1 MRRIFSALA
10 CLIVLVVFPCSVHS
24 ADDNNPSGT
33 VGEERKAEKQAE
45 KQTHRQSISVE
56 QGGALLPSW
65 RIVVEPFF
73 EYDHISSQNV
83 SISGFT
89 IFEAILIGQVQVQK
103 LKRDIFMPGVNFRLG
118 LKNAELSVRVPYIFR
133 TDQAVFPG
141 SGQQSGRVLEQ
152 NFSDKGMGD
161 IELYLYYHLLKE
173 GTWAPW
179 VPDAIVRTGVKF
191 PTGIDPYGL
200 TRTNIPGLGLV
211 PTQFPTGTGCYG
223 TSVGVTF
230 IKSVEPAVVF
240 LNLAYFYNFARDV
253 GVAGSPPTDFGTIK
267 IGNTIEYS
275 IGLIFAI
282 QERLSINFAI
292 DQRITGKT
300 KQNGNGLVDTQ
311 INAVTFNIGATY
323 TVSKNF
329 AVDMTVG
336 IGLSPDAPGVSFLTR
351 FPISF

>member
-10 CLIVLVVFPCSVHS
+10 CVIVVVVFPYSVHS
-24 ADDNNPSGT
+24 ADGNDPAGT

-45 KQTHRQSISVE
+45 RQTHRQSMSVE

-103 LKRDIFMPGVNFRLG
+103 LKRDIFMPGVTLRLG
-118 LKNAELSVRVPYIFR
+118 LKNAELNVRVPYLFR

-141 SGQQSGRVLEQ
+141 SGQQSGRVLER
-152 NFSDKGMGD
+152 NFSDRGIGD
-161 IELYLYYHLLKE
+161 VELYLYYHLLKE

-179 VPDAIVRTGVKF
+179 VPDAIVRAGVKF

-200 TRTNIPGLGLV
+200 TRENIPGLGLV

-223 TSVGVTF
+223 TSLGVTF

-275 IGLIFAI
+275 VGLIFAI
-282 QERLSINFAI
+282 QERLSLNFAI

-300 KQNGNGLVDTQ
+300 KQNGNPLVDTQ
-311 INAVTFNIGATY
+311 INAVSFNIGATY

-336 IGLSPDAPGVSFLTR
+336 IGLTPDAPGVSFLTR